1 MKTRIPVWNKT
12 LYAERLP
19 VLKQRAKI
27 IETVRRFFTDRGF
40 LEVETPILQV
50 SPGLEPHLKAFK
62 TELVEPL
69 GQADRTMYLHTSPEF
84 TMKKLLAAGLP
95 KIFQMARVFR
105 NEERSDRHHP
115 EFIMLEWYRAGDDYR
130 VLMDE
135 TADLVRAC
143 AAACDKKVLKVE
155 GRESDPVSDWER
167 LSVVDAFKKYA
178 DIDLFSVLP
187 SEPSLE
193 PDPRPFA
200 KEAERIGIRTSAED
214 RWDDV
219 FFRIAF
225 EKIEPHLGEHRPTI
239 LYDYPVCMAALSRRK
254 PSDPRLAE
262 RFEVYVGG
270 MELANAFSELTDASE
285 QRQRFEHDMD
295 LKEKLYGERY
305 PIDEDFIDAVAHMPE
320 CTGIAVG
327 IDRLVMAVT
336 GAQRIEDVQWMPVA

>member
-143 AAACDKKVLKVE
+143 AAACDKK
-155 GRESDPVSDWER
+155 
-167 LSVVDAFKKYA
+167 F
-178 DIDLFSVLP
+178 
-187 SEPSLE
+187 
-193 PDPRPFA
+193 
-200 KEAERIGIRTSAED
+200 
-214 RWDDV
+214 
-219 FFRIAF
+219 
-225 EKIEPHLGEHRPTI
+225 
-239 LYDYPVCMAALSRRK
+239 
-254 PSDPRLAE
+254 
-262 RFEVYVGG
+262 
-270 MELANAFSELTDASE
+270 
-285 QRQRFEHDMD
+285 
-295 LKEKLYGERY
+295 
-305 PIDEDFIDAVAHMPE
+305 
-320 CTGIAVG
+320 
-327 IDRLVMAVT
+327 
-336 GAQRIEDVQWMPVA
+336 